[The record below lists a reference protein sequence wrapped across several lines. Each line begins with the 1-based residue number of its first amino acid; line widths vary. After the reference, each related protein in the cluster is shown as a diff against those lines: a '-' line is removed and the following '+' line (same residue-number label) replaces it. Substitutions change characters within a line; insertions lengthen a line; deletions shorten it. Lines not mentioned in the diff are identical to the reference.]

1 MKTKVKRNTLLVI
14 GMFLIV
20 TIEAQDDI
28 NKQQFIYPGGLFIE
42 YGFGK
47 YAVKDEYISDQ
58 KYTGNLPYFSLNWS
72 RFNDGHGYML
82 GIESRSS
89 TELFNNNVVC
99 KLTQNI
105 LKQDYFYSFGSF
117 DLFKNKVHTYLG
129 PSVNIL
135 LYTLNY
141 DFGTYNHV
149 TTESNGTIVSLGFN
163 TQFISKV
170 TEKISAES
178 ALHMSLVSIG
188 SKAFQSYKYDEP
200 ESKLLLVP
208 KALNTVIDVGFR
220 YYIFSSLSAKVAYKL
235 QIYQINEW
243 DPMIACSN
251 NLIFSVT
258 YHFKKG
264 GN

>member
-1 MKTKVKRNTLLVI
+1 MKTITLFFI
-14 GMFLIV
+14 GLFLSV
-20 TIEAQDDI
+20 ATKAQEKI
-28 NKQQFIYPGGLFIE
+28 KEPQYTFPGGLFVE
-42 YGFGK
+42 YGFG
-47 YAVKDEYISDQ
+47 YFTVKDTYISTQ
-58 KYTGNLPYFSLNWS
+58 KYSGNVPYFSINWS
-72 RFNDGHGYML
+72 RFMGNRGLLL

-89 TELFNNNVVC
+89 TELFNNNVAC

-105 LKQDYFYSFGSF
+105 LKQDYFYSIGGF

-178 ALHMSLVSIG
+178 TLHMSLVLIG

-200 ESKLLLVP
+200 LSKLLLVP
-208 KALNTVIDVGFR
+208 KALNTVIDVGLR

>member
-1 MKTKVKRNTLLVI
+1 MKSITLFFI
-14 GMFLIV
+14 GLFLAVV
-20 TIEAQDDI
+20 TNAQEEI
-28 NKQQFIYPGGLFIE
+28 KEPQYIYPGGLSVE
-42 YGFGK
+42 YGFG
-47 YAVKDEYISDQ
+47 YLTVKDTYISTQ
-58 KYTGNLPYFSLNWS
+58 KYSGNVPYFSINWS
-72 RFNDGHGYML
+72 RFMGNRGLLL

-89 TELFNNNVVC
+89 TELFNNNVAC

-105 LKQDYFYSFGSF
+105 LKQDYFYSIGSF
-117 DLFKNKVHTYLG
+117 DLFKNDAHTYLG

-163 TQFISKV
+163 TQLIFKV

-178 ALHMSLVSIG
+178 ALHMSLASIG
-188 SKAFQSYKYDEP
+188 SKAFQSYKHDEP

-208 KALNTVIDVGFR
+208 KALNTDIGIGLR
-220 YYIFSSLSAKVAYKL
+220 YYLFNSLSVRMFYKL
-235 QIYQINEW
+235 QVFRINEW
-243 DPMIACSN
+243 DPVISSSN
-251 NLIFSVT
+251 NLIFSLT

-264 GN
+264 VK